1 MNLSDVHFLRP
12 PWLLLALVG
21 LLLPWIW
28 RRSRDLQR
36 RLRDHIAP
44 HLLVHL
50 LLTPSDPHRLR
61 PVHLLSALLVIGAV
75 AAAGPTW
82 EQDRPDFLENRAT
95 LIIAVDLSPSMDTA
109 DVPPTRLTAAQHKLR
124 DLIQRRKG
132 ARTALLVYAGSAH
145 LVLPATDDPALL
157 ETFIQALGTD
167 LIDKPGKDAAG
178 VIDQAKRLLGH
189 SPGTLLLVTDGA
201 DTTQLAHLKQHL
213 ADSSLQV
220 LVLALGS
227 SPTLKQLAA
236 ATDADLGSL
245 TLNDDDL
252 DWIELHA
259 QAHFQDADEQQRLL
273 QWKDAGYWL
282 CWPLLLLAL
291 FSVRRGWSLN
301 WAAVLLLGVF
311 WQPTQADAHPFLTP
325 DQQGR
330 WAFEHHHYPEAAAL
344 FVDPYWKGIAAYNAA
359 DYDLAHATF
368 AALETAQ
375 GAFYLG
381 NIHVRRFKFDE
392 AIAAYQ
398 QALLRQPVFPQASA
412 NLALAIALKQDT
424 QNAADNPPEVKPDD
438 IKFDKAPGKG
448 HSQVIK
454 TEQANSDALW
464 LQNLTTSPATFLRR
478 KFSLQDQAVQP

>member
-1 MNLSDVHFLRP
+1 
-12 PWLLLALVG
+12 
-21 LLLPWIW
+21 
-28 RRSRDLQR
+28 
-36 RLRDHIAP
+36 
-44 HLLVHL
+44 
-50 LLTPSDPHRLR
+50 
-61 PVHLLSALLVIGAV
+61 
-75 AAAGPTW
+75 
-82 EQDRPDFLENRAT
+82 
-95 LIIAVDLSPSMDTA
+95 
-109 DVPPTRLTAAQHKLR
+109 
-124 DLIQRRKG
+124 
-132 ARTALLVYAGSAH
+132 
-145 LVLPATDDPALL
+145 
-157 ETFIQALGTD
+157 
-167 LIDKPGKDAAG
+167 
-178 VIDQAKRLLGH
+178 
-189 SPGTLLLVTDGA
+189 
-201 DTTQLAHLKQHL
+201 
-213 ADSSLQV
+213 
-220 LVLALGS
+220 
-227 SPTLKQLAA
+227 
-236 ATDADLGSL
+236 
-245 TLNDDDL
+245 
-252 DWIELHA
+252 
-259 QAHFQDADEQQRLL
+259 
-273 QWKDAGYWL
+273 
-282 CWPLLLLAL
+282 LAL

-359 DYDLAHATF
+359 DYDLAQATF